1 MPPASTEHPCRPFF
15 VCAYCW
21 VAVIMRKPPV
31 KSLNRNHHNTI
42 HEPAPKNKVGGPS
55 RAEPARDKPSR
66 AEPGRA
72 GPSRAKASRAEPI
85 RAGPRRPQN
94 HPPKSIFSPPYG
106 GPFWEGKPQ
115 FLQ

>member
-72 GPSRAKASRAEPI
+72 GPSRAEPRRAEPS
-85 RAGPRRPQN
+85 RSRPGWAHPWKKVNYFPPRGPR
-94 HPPKSIFSPPYG
+94 
-106 GPFWEGKPQ
+106 GKVR
-115 FLQ
+115 F